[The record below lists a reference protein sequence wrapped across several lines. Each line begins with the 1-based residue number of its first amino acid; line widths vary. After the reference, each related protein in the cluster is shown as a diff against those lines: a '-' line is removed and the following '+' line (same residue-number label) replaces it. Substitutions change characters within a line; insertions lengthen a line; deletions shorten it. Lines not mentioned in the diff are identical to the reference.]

1 MRPLGRAHAGRTE
14 GMNEQERID
23 KDKQDWRGRLL
34 EARRRIDPAQCRD
47 AGHKLAGL
55 LTGRLLAKVERSRS
69 DQSLTVAAF
78 SSIRGEIAMDPSLN
92 LLLGRGY
99 QVLVP
104 MLGTGTQIGWGR
116 LQSEQDLNDM
126 KRIPGWRPDEPDM
139 PALPAQALNQAD
151 LILVPALAINHA
163 GIRLG
168 RGEGWYDRA
177 LELRAEQT
185 PVVGI
190 CWPGEFVE
198 VPLPHLNHD
207 LPVDAVLTPEGFTPT
222 AAGLSRR
229 PRGDHNGDEQD

>member
-151 LILVPALAINHA
+151 LILVPSLAIDHA

-168 RGEGWYDRA
+168 RGGGWYDRA

>member
-1 MRPLGRAHAGRTE
+1 
-14 GMNEQERID
+14 MNEQERID
-23 KDKQDWRGRLL
+23 MDKQDRRDRLL
-34 EARRRIDPAQCRD
+34 EDRRHIDQAQCLD
-47 AGHKLAGL
+47 AGRKLAY
-55 LTGRLLAKVERSRS
+55 LLADHVLPRVERSRS

-78 SSIRGEIAMDPSLN
+78 ASIRGEIAMEPSLD

-99 QVLVP
+99 QVLIP
-104 MLGTGTQIGWGR
+104 MLGTGTQVGWGC
-116 LQSEQDLNDM
+116 LQSEHDLDGM

-151 LILVPALAINHA
+151 LILVPALAIDHT

-168 RGEGWYDRA
+168 RGGGWYDRA
-177 LELRAEQT
+177 LALCAEQA

-198 VPLPHLNHD
+198 APLPHLDHD

-229 PRGDHNGDEQD
+229 PGADHNGDEQD